1 MQCKNAYLFRII
13 LVILLFILHVIL
25 CFYVFS
31 MLIMFSKCVLC
42 LFVSFDAFLGQMS
55 ITKGFE
61 LIKSSW
67 KARRVNFGRK
77 GFVPSRYRWHDSLQ
91 RVSVTSR
98 HPRNESWQDQKAGLS
113 SFRISSITSSVDIQI
128 RWFQLRWKDDSKI

>member
-1 MQCKNAYLFRII
+1 MVQNFMRKLMQCKNAYLFRII

-61 LIKSSW
+61 LIKSGW
-67 KARRVNFGRK
+67 KAKRVNFGRK
-77 GFVPSRYRWHDSLQ
+77 GSMPSRYRWHDSLQ

-128 RWFQLRWKDDSKI
+128 R

>member
-1 MQCKNAYLFRII
+1 MIQCKNAYLFRII
-13 LVILLFILHVIL
+13 LVILLFILHVTL

-31 MLIMFSKCVLC
+31 MLTMFFKCVLC

-55 ITKGFE
+55 ITKGLE

-67 KARRVNFGRK
+67 KVRRVNFRRK
-77 GFVPSRYRWHDSLQ
+77 DFVPSRYRWHDSLQ

-113 SFRISSITSSVDIQI
+113 SFCILSLTSFVYIQI
-128 RWFQLRWKDDSKI
+128 RWF

>member
-1 MQCKNAYLFRII
+1 MMQCKNAYLFRII
-13 LVILLFILHVIL
+13 SVILLFILHVIL
-25 CFYVFS
+25 CFYVFN

-55 ITKGFE
+55 ITKGLE

-77 GFVPSRYRWHDSLQ
+77 GSVPSRYRWHDSLQ

-98 HPRNESWQDQKAGLS
+98 HPRNES
-113 SFRISSITSSVDIQI
+113 
-128 RWFQLRWKDDSKI
+128 

>member
-13 LVILLFILHVIL
+13 LVILLFIVHVIL
-25 CFYVFS
+25 SFYVFS

-61 LIKSSW
+61 LIKSGW
-67 KARRVNFGRK
+67 KAKIVNFRRK
-77 GFVPSRYRWHDSLQ
+77 GSVPSRYRWHDSLQ
-91 RVSVTSR
+91 WVSVTSR
-98 HPRNESWQDQKAGLS
+98 HPRNESWKDQKAGLS

-128 RWFQLRWKDDSKI
+128 RWFQLRWKDNSNI